1 MDSSLSEVYQDI
13 ILDNNRNPKNKRKMD
28 GQSGLSQGYNPSYGD
43 EVTVFVKLDDKII
56 NDLTFYVEGCAISQ
70 ASESLT
76 TTLLTKI
83 QSMRRTK

>member
-1 MDSSLSEVYQDI
+1 
-13 ILDNNRNPKNKRKMD
+13 MD

-56 NDLTFYVEGCAISQ
+56 NDLTFYVEGCSISQ
-70 ASESLT
+70 ASEPLT
-76 TTLLTKI
+76 TTLLTRI